1 MSDEHSAPWRE
12 SPLRLTIVTA
22 TTDPD
27 RAHDCL
33 ASWMATAVTQPRL
46 QTVVNTYLGTVPAFR
61 LGVERALQEDPPA
74 DIIACLHD
82 DLEIQ
87 EAAWDDKVLEH
98 FRRHPRCGLLGFGG
112 AIALGDADLY
122 QKPYN
127 PMSLARQGFRSN
139 MRDAELHGI
148 RSLLAERVACLDGFS
163 QIGRREYW
171 QGVVQGLS
179 KADMGKGE
187 AVPVLQQIEDQGI
200 VHHMYDGCLG
210 ALAARAGWEVWYLP
224 IACHHFGGRTAV
236 GDPGYQA
243 WAAKQIPGG
252 DAGYW
257 YQSHRHAYDWLRD
270 VLPIR
275 VRGVLW
281 RLRPVPSNS
290 SSRT

>member
-46 QTVVNTYLGTVPAFR
+46 QTVVNSYLGTVPAFR

-82 DLEIQ
+82 DLEITEQ
-87 EAAWDDKVLEH
+87 GWDDKVLEH
-98 FRRHPRCGLLGFGG
+98 FRRHPHCGLLGFGG

-163 QIGRREYW
+163 QIGRREFW
-171 QGVVQGLS
+171 LGQGLRPNLDN
-179 KADMGKGE
+179 AHDPDRYGGLRQWE
-187 AVPVLQQIEDQGI
+187 APLEAIEDHGI
-200 VHHMYDGCLG
+200 IHHFYDGALG
-210 ALAARAGWEVWYLP
+210 ALAERMGWEVWYLP
-224 IACHHFGGRTAV
+224 VACHHFGGRTAV
-236 GDPGYQA
+236 GDSGYQA

-252 DAGYW
+252 DQGYW
-257 YQSHRHAYDWLRD
+257 EQSHRHAYDWLRD

-275 VRGVLW
+275 I
-281 RLRPVPSNS
+281 
-290 SSRT
+290 